1 MKNQIY
7 NRHSI
12 YEIIRN
18 HYIKNFPYTIQ
29 FDALNAIN
37 EHISLIIDNASIQ
50 KNEDKKYIFINNN
63 NTNKENDDPFESTE
77 RNLAAYLSRSSGI
90 EALFQDVNALQKWL
104 LQSGFISSGI
114 ATEKMLLTNKL

>member
-7 NRHSI
+7 NRHGI

-18 HYIKNFPYTIQ
+18 HYIKNFPYTVQ
-29 FDALNAIN
+29 FEALNAIN
-37 EHISLIIDNASIQ
+37 EHISLIIDDASIQ
-50 KNEDKKYIFINNN
+50 KNEDNKYIFINNN
-63 NTNKENDDPFESTE
+63 TNKETDDPFESKE

-104 LQSGFISSGI
+104 LQSGFISGGI
-114 ATEKMLLTNKL
+114 ATEKMLITNKL